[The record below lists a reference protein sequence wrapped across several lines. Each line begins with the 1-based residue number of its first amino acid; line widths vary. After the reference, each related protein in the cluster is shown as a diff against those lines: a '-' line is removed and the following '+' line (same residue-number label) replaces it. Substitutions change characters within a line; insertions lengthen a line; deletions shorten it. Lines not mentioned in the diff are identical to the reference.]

1 MELGAEDGAGAVD
14 DAFVGRVVEVD
25 EVLFP
30 VGREGAGVDGISVV
44 LRCDVAATVRKV
56 EGL

>member
-14 DAFVGRVVEVD
+14 DAFVGGVVEVD

-30 VGREGAGVDGISVV
+30 VWREGAGVDGISVV
-44 LRCDVAATVRKV
+44 LRCDVAAAV
-56 EGL
+56 G